1 MEVRKALRAMLNKR
15 EVILAPPV
23 YDALTAL
30 IAESLGFKLVSM
42 GGWITGAH
50 LGITEPRMTLTEQ
63 VANAA
68 WVVKAV
74 KIPLT
79 TDAGAGFGDALHTM
93 RCVKEFEFAGVSSIH
108 IEDQVYPKRAH
119 YHKGIKHIIP
129 LEEMLEKL
137 HAALEARTDPDFV
150 IIARTDARGM
160 VGGSLKEAIRRCQA
174 FAEAGADVIIPS
186 ATDMDVDEL
195 KIVKQEIP
203 DVPMWCQSRK
213 LAEEVGMYGIVT
225 ASLGSLLVATKAV
238 TNFYQQFKE
247 TGEGELTPEMRKVAM
262 KIQELIKL
270 PEYYKV
276 EEATTEKRWQQQQ

>member
-68 WVVKAV
+68 WVTKAI
-74 KIPLT
+74 KIPLIVDG
-79 TDAGAGFGDALHTM
+79 DAGYGDALHTM
-93 RCVKEFEFAGVSSIH
+93 RCVKEFEFAGVSAIH
-108 IEDQVYPKRAH
+108 IEDQLYPKRAH

-129 LEEMLEKL
+129 LEEFLEKL
-137 HAALEARTDPDFV
+137 QAALEARTDPDFV
-150 IIARTDARGM
+150 IMARTDAWGM

-174 FAEAGADVIIPS
+174 FVEAGADVILPMVRN
-186 ATDMDVDEL
+186 AEEL
-195 KIVKQEIP
+195 KILVQEIP
-203 DVPMWCQSRK
+203 DVPIMGVHIVLHH
-213 LAEEVGMYGIVT
+213 LAP
-225 ASLGSLLVATKAV
+225 LLVAAGAATDY
-238 TNFYQQFKE
+238 YQKYKE
-247 TGEGELTPEMRKVAM
+247 TGEIDRAPWRDIQIKV
-262 KIQELIKL
+262 QELIGL
-270 PEYYKV
+270 TEYYKV
-276 EEATTEKRWQQQQ
+276 EEATTEKRQQRH